1 MILFFTMLEETMVGI
16 NDTKMASMQ
25 ITPPMDIP
33 TIIGHFLLRV
43 STIPVSL
50 LSSCIFP
57 LI

>member
-43 STIPVSL
+43 FTIPVSL
-50 LSSCIFP
+50 LSSCIFL

>member
-1 MILFFTMLEETMVGI
+1 LFFTMLEETMVGI

-43 STIPVSL
+43 FTIPVSL
-50 LSSCIFP
+50 LSSCIFL